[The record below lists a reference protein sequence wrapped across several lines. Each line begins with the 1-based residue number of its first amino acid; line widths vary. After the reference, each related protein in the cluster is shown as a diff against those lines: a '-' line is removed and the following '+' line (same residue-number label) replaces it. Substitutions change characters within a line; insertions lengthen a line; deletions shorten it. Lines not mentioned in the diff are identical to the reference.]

1 MVKHEERLIAPDAD
15 AIVSAMTAAA
25 AGANKRCRAR
35 TLTDAPPKWRKL
47 ARDISAKPAGHQMFR
62 GGRGGV
68 PASQVLVAWWTDPV
82 GRKHVVFRGRRV
94 ENYEARRLLHAEEL
108 ETRLPLWH
116 AYPEYVYRVRVGK
129 AERVVCACGCG
140 AAGAPELLGWMGAT
154 CGPCSDRA
162 EEAGADALRQN
173 TPGVLYGERHPLGAV
188 ACSPCGTFVA
198 AVEGEHGVTLW
209 NATTRERHTFE
220 FPGTQAWDVAITHD
234 NRYLLVCGRGYL
246 GTLTDGLWAAI
257 DLSANPPERVKP
269 AREVDPPAI
278 RVLARADGRAVLH
291 RLNPPDTN
299 TFADV
304 VEVPS
309 GAREKSV
316 TLPAGALGGAALSPC
331 GTKLAT
337 AGHRT
342 VVIDLD
348 TRKTVA
354 SAALTSSNVVAFASD
369 GNAVYGDFRES
380 GLAAID
386 ATTGRAKGSTPI
398 ADRPLFATT
407 GPLKALAVDPGGA
420 FVYAGTSEGWLVAFD
435 AKTFAVRA
443 AFEWHMGAVA
453 GLAITADG
461 TKLFSSGRDGCVK
474 VWPIRDLMTCA

>member
-1 MVKHEERLIAPDAD
+1 MVKHEERLIDPDAD

-47 ARDISAKPAGHQMFR
+47 ARDIAAKPEGHQMFR

-154 CGPCSDRA
+154 CGPCSDRR
-162 EEAGADALRQN
+162 EEAGADALRAN
-173 TPGVLYGERHPLGAV
+173 APGVLYGERHPLGAV

-198 AVEGEHGVTLW
+198 AGEGDHGVTLW
-209 NATTRERHTFE
+209 NTNARERHTFE
-220 FPGTQAWDVAITHD
+220 FPGRHPRDVAITHD
-234 NRYLLVCGRGYL
+234 SRYLLVCGVGLVL
-246 GTLTDGLWAAI
+246 GIGLWAAF
-257 DLSANPPERVKP
+257 DLSANPPARVEP
-269 AREVDPPAI
+269 TLETDPPAI
-278 RVLARADGRAVLH
+278 RVLARPDGGAILH
-291 RLNPPDTN
+291 RLEPPETV

-304 VEVPS
+304 IRVPS
-309 GAREKSV
+309 GARERSV
-316 TLPAGALGGAALSPC
+316 ALPVGVLGGAALSHD
-331 GTKLAT
+331 GKRLAT
-337 AGHRT
+337 AGYHVAVANLQT
-342 VVIDLD
+342 ASVGPNVI
-348 TRKTVA
+348 A
-354 SAALTSSNVVAFASD
+354 PSQCVAFSHD
-369 GNAVYGDFRES
+369 GSTIYGDFERAPF
-380 GLAAID
+380 GALD
-386 ATTGRAKGSTPI
+386 ATTGRERGSVPK
-398 ADRPLFATT
+398 ADRDLFRTT
-407 GPLKALAVDPGGA
+407 GPVKALAVDPGGA
-420 FVYAGTSEGWLVAFD
+420 FVYAGTSEGWVVAFD
-435 AKTFAVRA
+435 AKTLAVRA
-443 AFEWHMGAVA
+443 AFEWHMGAIA

-461 TKLFSSGRDGCVK
+461 ERLFSSGRDGCVK
-474 VWPIRDLMTCA
+474 VWPIRSLVSCA

>member
-1 MVKHEERLIAPDAD
+1 MVKHEERLIDPDAD

-35 TLTDAPPKWRKL
+35 TLSDAPPKWRKL
-47 ARDISAKPAGHQMFR
+47 ARDIAAKPEGHQMFR

-140 AAGAPELLGWMGAT
+140 AAGAPEVLGWMGAT
-154 CGPCSDRA
+154 CGPCSDRM
-162 EEAGADALRQN
+162 EEAVADALRAN
-173 TPGVLYGERHPLGAV
+173 APGVLYGERHPLGAV

-198 AVEGEHGVTLW
+198 AGEGDHGVTLW
-209 NATTRERHTFE
+209 NTNARERHAFE
-220 FPGTQAWDVAITHD
+220 FPGVQPGDVAITHD
-234 NRYLLVCGRGYL
+234 NRYLLVCGRGYAR
-246 GTLTDGLWAAI
+246 TATDGLWAAI
-257 DLSANPPERVKP
+257 DLSANPPARVSL
-269 AREVDPPAI
+269 ARETYPPAI
-278 RVLARADGRAVLH
+278 RVLARPDGGAVVH
-291 RLNPPDTN
+291 RWNPPETV
-299 TFADV
+299 TFADIV
-304 VEVPS
+304 QVPP
-309 GAREKSV
+309 GARERSV
-316 TLPAGALGGAALSPC
+316 ALLPAAALGWAALSPC
-331 GTKLAT
+331 GTRLAT
-337 AGHRT
+337 AGHGVTIVDLFSGAIEHRT
-342 VVIDLD
+342 TMESANVVISHDG
-348 TRKTVA
+348 KTVYGG
-354 SAALTSSNVVAFASD
+354 LMQTGFT
-369 GNAVYGDFRES
+369 AV
-380 GLAAID
+380 D
-386 ATTGRAKGSTPI
+386 AVTGRLKCSI
-398 ADRPLFATT
+398 HLSSQPLLATNV
-407 GPLKALAVDPGGA
+407 LAVDPGGA
-420 FVYAGTSEGWLVAFD
+420 FVYAGTTEGWVVAID

-443 AFEWHMGAVA
+443 AFEWHMGDVA